1 LSLVTSVARKI
12 PSRINDI
19 GLLPLFDLEELA
31 QLYHKRSPEELFPV
45 DIIAVHGIDGDAYN
59 TWTHENGY
67 FWLRDAV
74 PEAFPGARV
83 YSYGYPANIFM
94 SLETG
99 GFDDFARGLLL
110 EISLERKSKEVCYTH
125 PPLTY
130 HDKFLTKLQLQRRP
144 IIFICHSMGGIV
156 VKQAIN
162 ITVIDKE
169 YEKLRTALVGI
180 MFMATPHR
188 GAGSAAM
195 FSAVASILNLPTL
208 GRTPK
213 TRSDLIK
220 SLEKGSPEL
229 LDVARNFRHHTDDFK
244 FFTYYETCKIP
255 PLKDVVVSQWSSCL
269 NCDTE
274 SPIPMDGCDHRSICR
289 YESKNSSACK
299 RAMFGLGE
307 LVDLA
312 TKSQ

>member
-110 EISLERKSKEVCYTH
+110 EISLERKSKE
-125 PPLTY
+125 
-130 HDKFLTKLQLQRRP
+130 LQRRP

-255 PLKDVVVSQWSSCL
+255 PLKDVVS
-269 NCDTE
+269 
-274 SPIPMDGCDHRSICR
+274 
-289 YESKNSSACK
+289 
-299 RAMFGLGE
+299 
-307 LVDLA
+307 
-312 TKSQ
+312 